1 MALAYDGKSLPGRVD
16 IQYTDNQTFKE
27 RPMNPRVVKD
37 MAASHLKKG
46 QFSRDFVDPNDAGDS
61 LIGQFVDQLD
71 YQYQD
76 KHGQTIHETLD
87 HWLRYNLIPAAITG
101 VDPAYVFMFLVYK
114 ALRTHDQQLLID
126 VNNVAGLNL
135 VGQQEGSDQKKQ
147 PSAASEHHDNQ
158 ADTSQKNDSD
168 YQSENQVEDQV
179 GSNSAQAD
187 TVSPDDLFNDPEY
200 AQPLSMADMSAD
212 LPFSNPSDTNPS
224 SDTEV
229 GSDDG
234 MSPSER
240 PAESGRGTV
249 RDEAPEKTDRETDQ
263 DLDQKSGQEFDRED
277 NLERISGDSSGDRTE
292 KATENDFSNDQIPF
306 GQSTPDWGGMS
317 SEEQDKQNNMQDSGL
332 IDRGSSSISDSQAD
346 LLINQPPERAAD
358 DELEEEQ
365 VQQAA
370 EEFHE
375 DDIDHGEVYD
385 ADNLGQEHEKVN
397 DQFDLS
403 SSLVEQPTLSFVDG
417 LVNYRYHLQE
427 TSESKTRASL
437 SAIVID
443 FMKQVL
449 VHEVNN
455 AKVSSLI
462 EGLAAGDVAT
472 SYCLYMAAKTEQI
485 SRVVYE
491 RFCMAYGLYNLGRK
505 YTMILQQATSFGEVL
520 NNNELPVK
528 VRWFLYMN
536 RHAPQAKKD
545 LLNSVFNRLNEIND
559 KLDLH
564 TALQAAELSVMS
576 PTEEDR
582 DDALFSDY
590 TKQTLNEI
598 DQSYNDLIAPIKTRR
613 RTRQVRRRN
622 NRK

>member
-46 QFSRDFVDPNDAGDS
+46 QFSRDFVDPHDGGDS

-158 ADTSQKNDSD
+158 ADTSQKNNSD
-168 YQSENQVEDQV
+168 DQVKIHVGDQV

-187 TVSPDDLFNDPEY
+187 TLSPDDLFNDPDY
-200 AQPLSMADMSAD
+200 AQPLSMEDTSAD
-212 LPFSNPSDTNPS
+212 LPFSNSSDTNTL

-249 RDEAPEKTDRETDQ
+249 RDEASEKVDRETD
-263 DLDQKSGQEFDRED
+263 RED
-277 NLERISGDSSGDRTE
+277 KPKKSV
-292 KATENDFSNDQIPF
+292 ENDFSNDQIPF
-306 GQSTPDWGGMS
+306 GQSAPDWGGMS
-317 SEEQDKQNNMQDSGL
+317 SEGSDNESNEGL
-332 IDRGSSSISDSQAD
+332 NDELVDRGSSSISDSQAD
-346 LLINQPPERAAD
+346 LLTDQPPERAAD

-365 VQQAA
+365 AKQAA
-370 EEFHE
+370 YDEFK
-375 DDIDHGEVYD
+375 DNADHNNVYD
-385 ADNLGQEHEKVN
+385 ASDLIQEQNNVN

-403 SSLVEQPTLSFVDG
+403 SSLFEAPAVSLVDG
-417 LVNYRYHLQE
+417 LINYRYKINDKLQS
-427 TSESKTRASL
+427 TTRSSL
-437 SAIVID
+437 NDVVIK

-449 VHEVNN
+449 AHEVNDV
-455 AKVSSLI
+455 KVSVLI
-462 EGLAAGDVAT
+462 DGLAAGDVAT
-472 SYCLYMAAKTEQI
+472 SYCLYMAAKTEQV
-485 SRVVYE
+485 SRIAYE
-491 RFCMAYGLYNLGRK
+491 RFCMAYGLNKLGPK
-505 YTMILQQATSFGEVL
+505 YTRILREATTFGEVL
-520 NNNELPVK
+520 NNNELPSK
-528 VRWFLYMN
+528 VRWFLYMS

>member
-135 VGQQEGSDQKKQ
+135 VGQQEGADQKKQ
-147 PSAASEHHDNQ
+147 PSAASERHDNQ
-158 ADTSQKNDSD
+158 ADTSQKNNGGDQVES
-168 YQSENQVEDQV
+168 QVEDQV
-179 GSNSAQAD
+179 GLNSAQAD

-212 LPFSNPSDTNPS
+212 LPFSNSSDTTTS

-249 RDEAPEKTDRETDQ
+249 RDEAPDK
-263 DLDQKSGQEFDRED
+263 FDRD
-277 NLERISGDSSGDRTE
+277 VDQ
-292 KATENDFSNDQIPF
+292 NDFSNDRIPF
-306 GQSTPDWGGMS
+306 GQSAPDWGGMS
-317 SEEQDKQNNMQDSGL
+317 SAGSDNESNEGL
-332 IDRGSSSISDSQAD
+332 NDELVDRGSSSISDSQAD
-346 LLINQPPERAAD
+346 LLTDQPPERAAD

-365 VQQAA
+365 IQQAA
-370 EEFHE
+370 EDFHE
-375 DDIDHGEVYD
+375 DAVDHNEVYD
-385 ADNLGQEHEKVN
+385 ADNLDQEHDKVN

-403 SSLVEQPTLSFVDG
+403 SGLVEQPTLSFVDG

-427 TSESKTRASL
+427 KSESKTRASL

-455 AKVSSLI
+455 AKVISLI
-462 EGLAAGDVAT
+462 EGLSAGDVAT

-536 RHAPQAKKD
+536 RHAPQAKKE

>member
-46 QFSRDFVDPNDAGDS
+46 QFSRDFVDPNDVGDS

-135 VGQQEGSDQKKQ
+135 VGQQEGADQKKQ
-147 PSAASEHHDNQ
+147 PRTASERHDNQ
-158 ADTSQKNDSD
+158 ADTSQKNNGGDPVES
-168 YQSENQVEDQV
+168 QVEDQV
-179 GSNSAQAD
+179 GLNSAQAD

-212 LPFSNPSDTNPS
+212 LPFSNSSDTTTS

-249 RDEAPEKTDRETDQ
+249 RDEAPEKTDRDA
-263 DLDQKSGQEFDRED
+263 DREVD
-277 NLERISGDSSGDRTE
+277 Q
-292 KATENDFSNDQIPF
+292 NDFSNDQIPF
-306 GQSTPDWGGMS
+306 GQSAPDWGGMS
-317 SEEQDKQNNMQDSGL
+317 SEGSDNESNEVLDNEL
-332 IDRGSSSISDSQAD
+332 VDRGSSSISDSQAD
-346 LLINQPPERAAD
+346 LLTEQPPERAAD
-358 DELEEEQ
+358 DESEEEQ
-365 VQQAA
+365 IQQAA
-370 EEFHE
+370 EDFYE
-375 DDIDHGEVYD
+375 DDVDHNEVYD
-385 ADNLGQEHEKVN
+385 AYNLDQEHDKLN

-403 SSLVEQPTLSFVDG
+403 SGLVEQPTLSFVDG

-427 TSESKTRASL
+427 KSESKTRASL
-437 SAIVID
+437 SSIVID

-462 EGLAAGDVAT
+462 EGLSAGDVAT

-536 RHAPQAKKD
+536 RHAPQAKKE

>member
-1 MALAYDGKSLPGRVD
+1 MAVAYDGKSLPGRVD

-135 VGQQEGSDQKKQ
+135 VDQSGSASQKKQ
-147 PSAASEHHDNQ
+147 ENQPSSASERHDNQ
-158 ADTSQKNDSD
+158 ADKSQKNNSYD
-168 YQSENQVEDQV
+168 QAERQVEDQS
-179 GSNSAQAD
+179 GSNSAQVD

-212 LPFSNPSDTNPS
+212 LPFSNPSDTNTS

-234 MSPSER
+234 MSLSER

-249 RDEAPEKTDRETDQ
+249 EDEAPEKTDREAYQEYKTK
-263 DLDQKSGQEFDRED
+263 KSV
-277 NLERISGDSSGDRTE
+277 
-292 KATENDFSNDQIPF
+292 ENGFSNDQIPF
-306 GQSTPDWGGMS
+306 GQSAPDWGGMS
-317 SEEQDKQNNMQDSGL
+317 SEGSDNESNEGL
-332 IDRGSSSISDSQAD
+332 NDELVDRGSSSISDSQAD
-346 LLINQPPERAAD
+346 LLTEQPPERAAD

-365 VQQAA
+365 IQQAA
-370 EEFHE
+370 EDFHE
-375 DDIDHGEVYD
+375 DAVDHNEVYD
-385 ADNLGQEHEKVN
+385 ADNLDQERDKVN

-403 SSLVEQPTLSFVDG
+403 SGLVEQPALSFVDG
-417 LVNYRYHLQE
+417 LVNYRYHLQDK
-427 TSESKTRASL
+427 SESKTRASL

-455 AKVSSLI
+455 AKVSSLVD
-462 EGLAAGDVAT
+462 GLSAGDVAT

-536 RHAPQAKKD
+536 RHAPQAKKE

>member
-46 QFSRDFVDPNDAGDS
+46 QFSRDFVDPNDSGDS

-71 YQYQD
+71 YHYQD

-135 VGQQEGSDQKKQ
+135 VDQSGLSSQKKQ
-147 PSAASEHHDNQ
+147 LRTASERHDNQ
-158 ADTSQKNDSD
+158 ADKSQKNNSYD
-168 YQSENQVEDQV
+168 QSERQVEDQV

-212 LPFSNPSDTNPS
+212 LPFSNSSDTTTS
-224 SDTEV
+224 SYTEV

-249 RDEAPEKTDRETDQ
+249 RDEAPEKADQ
-263 DLDQKSGQEFDRED
+263 EVDQ
-277 NLERISGDSSGDRTE
+277 
-292 KATENDFSNDQIPF
+292 NDFSNDQIPF
-306 GQSTPDWGGMS
+306 GQSAPDWGGMS
-317 SEEQDKQNNMQDSGL
+317 SEGSDNESNEVLDDEL
-332 IDRGSSSISDSQAD
+332 VDRGSSSISDSQAD
-346 LLINQPPERAAD
+346 LLTEQPPERAAD

-365 VQQAA
+365 IQQAA
-370 EEFHE
+370 EDFHE
-375 DDIDHGEVYD
+375 DAVDHNEVYD
-385 ADNLGQEHEKVN
+385 ADNLDQEHDKVN

-403 SSLVEQPTLSFVDG
+403 SGLVEQPTLSFVDG

-427 TSESKTRASL
+427 KSESKTRASL
-437 SAIVID
+437 SSIVID

-462 EGLAAGDVAT
+462 EGLSAGDVAT

-536 RHAPQAKKD
+536 RHAPQAKKE
-545 LLNSVFNRLNEIND
+545 LLNSFFNRLNEIND

>member
-135 VGQQEGSDQKKQ
+135 VGQQEGAEQKKQ

-158 ADTSQKNDSD
+158 VDTSQTNNSD
-168 YQSENQVEDQV
+168 DQFESQVEDQV
-179 GSNSAQAD
+179 GSNSDQAD
-187 TVSPDDLFNDPEY
+187 TLSPDDLFNDPDY
-200 AQPLSMADMSAD
+200 AQPLSMENTSAD
-212 LPFSNPSDTNPS
+212 LPFSNPSDINTS

-249 RDEAPEKTDRETDQ
+249 RDEAPEKVDRETDQ
-263 DLDQKSGQEFDRED
+263 KFDQEDKTKKS
-277 NLERISGDSSGDRTE
+277 
-292 KATENDFSNDQIPF
+292 AENYFSNDQIPF
-306 GQSTPDWGGMS
+306 GQSAPDWGGMS
-317 SEEQDKQNNMQDSGL
+317 SEEKDKRNNMQDAGL
-332 IDRGSSSISDSQAD
+332 IDRGLDLGSSSISDSQAD
-346 LLINQPPERAAD
+346 LLTDQPPERAAD

-370 EEFHE
+370 EDFHE
-375 DDIDHGEVYD
+375 DDIDHGEVYN
-385 ADNLGQEHEKVN
+385 ADNLDQEHNKVN

-403 SSLVEQPTLSFVDG
+403 SSLIEQPTLSFVDG

-427 TSESKTRASL
+427 KSESKTRASL

-462 EGLAAGDVAT
+462 EGLSAGDVAT

-536 RHAPQAKKD
+536 RHAPQAKKE

-576 PTEEDR
+576 PTEDDR

>member
-61 LIGQFVDQLD
+61 LIGKFVDQLD

-76 KHGQTIHETLD
+76 KQGQTIHETLD

-135 VGQQEGSDQKKQ
+135 VGQQEVADQKKQ

-158 ADTSQKNDSD
+158 ADTSQKNNSD
-168 YQSENQVEDQV
+168 DQAESQLEDQV
-179 GSNSAQAD
+179 GSNSAQSD
-187 TVSPDDLFNDPEY
+187 TLSPDDLFNDPEY

-212 LPFSNPSDTNPS
+212 LPFSDSSDTNPS
-224 SDTEV
+224 SYTEV

-249 RDEAPEKTDRETDQ
+249 RDEAPEKTDRDADQ
-263 DLDQKSGQEFDRED
+263 EDKAKKS
-277 NLERISGDSSGDRTE
+277 
-292 KATENDFSNDQIPF
+292 AENDFSNDQIPF
-306 GQSTPDWGGMS
+306 GQSAPDWGGMG
-317 SEEQDKQNNMQDSGL
+317 SEDTDKQNNMQDARL
-332 IDRGSSSISDSQAD
+332 IDRGLDLGSSSISDSQAN
-346 LLINQPPERAAD
+346 LLTDQPPERAAD

-365 VQQAA
+365 AQQAA
-370 EEFHE
+370 EDFYE
-375 DDIDHGEVYD
+375 DDVDHNEVYD
-385 ADNLGQEHEKVN
+385 ADNLDQEHDKVN

-427 TSESKTRASL
+427 KSESKTRASL

-462 EGLAAGDVAT
+462 EGLSAGDVAT
-472 SYCLYMAAKTEQI
+472 SYCLYMSAKTEQI

-536 RHAPQAKKD
+536 RHAPQAKKE
-545 LLNSVFNRLNEIND
+545 LLNSVFNRLSEIND

-576 PTEEDR
+576 PTEDDR

>member
-1 MALAYDGKSLPGRVD
+1 MALAYDGKALPGRVD

-158 ADTSQKNDSD
+158 ADTSQNNNSDDQLKNH
-168 YQSENQVEDQV
+168 VEDQV

-187 TVSPDDLFNDPEY
+187 TLSPDDLFNDPDY
-200 AQPLSMADMSAD
+200 AQPLSMEDTSSD
-212 LPFSNPSDTNPS
+212 LPFSNSSDTNTL
-224 SDTEV
+224 SDTDV
-229 GSDDG
+229 GIDAG

-249 RDEAPEKTDRETDQ
+249 RDEAPEKTDQEVDQ
-263 DLDQKSGQEFDRED
+263 
-277 NLERISGDSSGDRTE
+277 
-292 KATENDFSNDQIPF
+292 NDFNNDQIPF

-317 SEEQDKQNNMQDSGL
+317 SEEQDKQNNMQDSVL

-346 LLINQPPERAAD
+346 LLTDQPPERAAD

-370 EEFHE
+370 KDFHE

-385 ADNLGQEHEKVN
+385 ADNLDQEHNKVN

-403 SSLVEQPTLSFVDG
+403 SGLFEQPTLSFVDG
-417 LVNYRYHLQE
+417 LVNYRYHLQDK
-427 TSESKTRASL
+427 SESKTRASL

-462 EGLAAGDVAT
+462 EGLSAGDVAT

-520 NNNELPVK
+520 NNNELPFK

-536 RHAPQAKKD
+536 RHAPQAKKE

-598 DQSYNDLIAPIKTRR
+598 DQSYNDLISPIKTRR

>member
-46 QFSRDFVDPNDAGDS
+46 QFSRDFVDPNDTGDS

-135 VGQQEGSDQKKQ
+135 VDQSGSSSQKKQ
-147 PSAASEHHDNQ
+147 PRTTSEHHDNQ
-158 ADTSQKNDSD
+158 ADASQKNS
-168 YQSENQVEDQV
+168 EDQV
-179 GSNSAQAD
+179 ESHLEDQAGSNSAQSD

-200 AQPLSMADMSAD
+200 AQPLSMADTSAD
-212 LPFSNPSDTNPS
+212 FPFSNSSDTNTS

-234 MSPSER
+234 MSPSAR
-240 PAESGRGTV
+240 LAESGRGTV
-249 RDEAPEKTDRETDQ
+249 RDEAPEKVDREV
-263 DLDQKSGQEFDRED
+263 DREVD
-277 NLERISGDSSGDRTE
+277 Q
-292 KATENDFSNDQIPF
+292 NDFSNDQIPF

-317 SEEQDKQNNMQDSGL
+317 SEGSDNESNEVLDDEL
-332 IDRGSSSISDSQAD
+332 FDRGSSSISDSQAD
-346 LLINQPPERAAD
+346 LLTEQPPERAAD

-370 EEFHE
+370 KDFHE

-385 ADNLGQEHEKVN
+385 ADNLDQEHDKVN

-403 SSLVEQPTLSFVDG
+403 SGLVEQPTLSFVDG
-417 LVNYRYHLQE
+417 LVNYRYHLQDK
-427 TSESKTRASL
+427 SESKTRASL

-462 EGLAAGDVAT
+462 EGLSAGDVAT

-536 RHAPQAKKD
+536 RHAPQAKKE

>member
-16 IQYTDNQTFKE
+16 IQYIDNQTFKE

-87 HWLRYNLIPAAITG
+87 HWLRYNLIPSAITG

-135 VGQQEGSDQKKQ
+135 VGQQEDSDQKKQ
-147 PSAASEHHDNQ
+147 PSAAREHHDNQ
-158 ADTSQKNDSD
+158 ADTSQKNNSD
-168 YQSENQVEDQV
+168 DQVKSHVEDQV

-187 TVSPDDLFNDPEY
+187 TVSPDDLFNDPDY
-200 AQPLSMADMSAD
+200 AHPLSMEDTSAD
-212 LPFSNPSDTNPS
+212 LPFSNSSDTNTL

-249 RDEAPEKTDRETDQ
+249 RDEAPEKVDREA
-263 DLDQKSGQEFDRED
+263 DREID
-277 NLERISGDSSGDRTE
+277 H
-292 KATENDFSNDQIPF
+292 NDFNNDQIPF
-306 GQSTPDWGGMS
+306 GQSVPNWGGMS
-317 SEEQDKQNNMQDSGL
+317 SEGSDNESNEGL
-332 IDRGSSSISDSQAD
+332 NDDLVDRGSSSISYSQAD
-346 LLINQPPERAAD
+346 LLTDQPPERAAD

-370 EEFHE
+370 ADFHE

-385 ADNLGQEHEKVN
+385 ADNLDQDHYKVN

-427 TSESKTRASL
+427 KSESKTRASL

-505 YTMILQQATSFGEVL
+505 YTMILQQATSFGEVM

-536 RHAPQAKKD
+536 RHAPQAKKE

-559 KLDLH
+559 KLDLN